1 MSKLI
6 RLVCHLLPVL
16 AALVVVTGCRRA
28 VLDLNDYRG
37 EPTGRNVGVGGE
49 LVDNGPIFETG
60 DNGTITDTTTEWPT
74 EGGMGPLPGDNAGG
88 TVAPKRWLDSSN
100 NVVAVYFAYDS
111 AAVGP
116 TEMPKIKTLAE
127 HMIQNATYGVV
138 VEGHCDERGSDEY
151 NRALAQQRAIVV
163 RDHLCAQ
170 GVAESRIE
178 TVSYGEDRPAVANAT
193 GEGGH
198 QKNRRAEFL
207 LGLLK

>member
-16 AALVVVTGCRRA
+16 AALVVVTGCRRTP
-28 VLDLNDYRG
+28 LDLDGIRI
-37 EPTGRNVGVGGE
+37 EPSARNIGVGGPTF
-49 LVDNGPIFETG
+49 DNGPAFPEG
-60 DNGTITDTTTEWPT
+60 GNGTITDHPG
-74 EGGMGPLPGDNAGG
+74 EGWTKGGVGPLDDDDTGG
-88 TVAPKRWLDSSN
+88 TVAPKRWLDASN

-116 TEMPKIKTLAE
+116 TEMPKIKTLAD
-127 HMIQNATYGVV
+127 HMIQNPTYGVV

-170 GVAESRIE
+170 GVAESRVE
-178 TVSYGEDRPAVANAT
+178 TVSYGEDRPAVPNAT
-193 GEGGH
+193 DESGH
-198 QKNRRAEFL
+198 QQNRRAEFL
-207 LGLLK
+207 IGLLK